1 MQNINRLSPAGH
13 TSNTY
18 SKKLSFQVINALMAK
33 TLTNITFLG
42 RAQQV
47 RNQTRIKGQ
56 TDMKVIKRE

>member
-1 MQNINRLSPAGH
+1 
-13 TSNTY
+13 
-18 SKKLSFQVINALMAK
+18 MAK

-56 TDMKVIKRE
+56 TDMKVIKREWYHKLSPTE